1 MEAEKCAADYS
12 LLTVQVRELVRPA
25 VAVNEGTSIQ
35 ATAAQM
41 TAANSHTALVV
52 QDNKLTGIV
61 TDQNFRVRVVA
72 SQHDPLDRI
81 ASIMTPQPMTLP
93 PNAPATEAM
102 LLMANHNIRH
112 IPVVD
117 PRTQEI
123 LGVVGGTDLLRSHS
137 HNAVYLIGDLYLA
150 KDVETLQ
157 ALSLHRPKALLSM
170 VKSLTS
176 YHVSHAIS
184 SMGQAI
190 TRRLLQLG
198 EQKFGPPPIPYAFL
212 VAGSLARF
220 EQTAYSDQDNGLIL
234 SNDYQE
240 AKHGEYFKQ
249 LADFVCDGLDAC
261 GYEYC
266 KGGIM
271 ASNPQWRQPL
281 SVWRHYFAKWIETP
295 DPQALLYST
304 IFFDLRCLY
313 GEAALFDD
321 LHASILARTQT
332 GRLFLTHMAANALNF
347 RPPLG
352 FFKSLVLEKQ
362 ANGEKTLDMKR
373 RGVVPVIDVARVY
386 TLAAGL
392 PVANTRERLQAL
404 AQENRVGQDR
414 LANVLDAFEFISLIR
429 LRHQARQIEAGQA
442 ADNQLAPG
450 ELSDFE
456 QRHLKHAFKVV
467 ADFQDNLAERYQA
480 GTLR

>member
-1 MEAEKCAADYS
+1 MEAEKSAADYS
-12 LLTVQVRELVRPA
+12 LLTVQVQELVRPT
-25 VAVNEGTSIQ
+25 VMVDEETSIQ

-52 QDNKLTGIV
+52 HDQKLTGIV
-61 TDQNFRVRVVA
+61 TDQNFRARVVA
-72 SQHDPLDRI
+72 SQHDPQDRI
-81 ASIMTPQPMTLP
+81 ASIMSQDPVTLP
-93 PNAPATEAM
+93 PQAPATEAM
-102 LLMANHNIRH
+102 LLMAKHNIRH
-112 IPVVD
+112 IPIVD
-117 PRTQEI
+117 PHNQTI

-137 HNAVYLIGDLYLA
+137 HNAIYLIGDIYLA
-150 KDVETLQ
+150 KDVETLKQ
-157 ALSLHRPKALLSM
+157 LSLHRPKALVNM
-170 VKSLTS
+170 VKSLSS
-176 YHVSHAIS
+176 YYVSHAIS
-184 SMGQAI
+184 SIGQAI
-190 TRRLLQLG
+190 TRRLLQLA
-198 EQKFGPPPIPYAFL
+198 EQQLGAPPIPYAFL

-240 AKHGEYFKQ
+240 TVHGEYFRK

-281 SVWRHYFAKWIETP
+281 SVWRQYFAKWIDTP

-313 GEAALFDD
+313 GEAVLFED
-321 LHASILARTQT
+321 LHQSILRRTQKST
-332 GRLFLTHMAANALNF
+332 LFLTHMAANALNF

-352 FFKSLVLEKQ
+352 FFKGFVLEKQ
-362 ANGEKTLDMKR
+362 ANGEKTLDMKK

-386 TLAAGL
+386 ALAAGL
-392 PVANTRERLQAL
+392 PVTNTRERLQAL
-404 AQENRVGQDR
+404 GQASQVSHDT
-414 LANVLDAFEFISLIR
+414 LANVLDAFEFISLTR
-429 LRHQARQIEAGQA
+429 LRHQARQIEAGQF
-442 ADNQLAPG
+442 ADNQVAPD

-456 QRHLKHAFKVV
+456 QRHLKNAFEV
-467 ADFQDNLAERYQA
+467 ASHFQDALAQRYQA
-480 GTLR
+480 NALR

>member
-1 MEAEKCAADYS
+1 MEAEKRAVDYS
-12 LLTVQVRELVRPA
+12 LLTLQVRELVRPA
-25 VAVNEGTSIQ
+25 VMVNQDTSIQ

-41 TAANSHTALVV
+41 TQANSHTALVV
-52 QDNKLTGIV
+52 QEQRLVGIV

-72 SQHDPLDRI
+72 SQHDPQDRI
-81 ASIMTPQPMTLP
+81 SNIMTPQPMTLP
-93 PNAPATEAM
+93 PHAPASEAM
-102 LLMANHNIRH
+102 LIMAHHNIRH

-117 PRTQEI
+117 PQTQAI

-137 HNAVYLIGDLYLA
+137 HNAIYLIGDIYLA
-150 KDVETLQ
+150 KDLDTLKE
-157 ALSLHRPKALLSM
+157 LSLHRPKALVSM

-184 SMGQAI
+184 SIGQAI
-190 TRRLLQLG
+190 TRRLLQLA
-198 EQKFGPPPIPYAFL
+198 EQQLGPPPVPYAFL

-234 SNDYQE
+234 SDAYQE
-240 AKHGEYFKQ
+240 AEHGEYFKQ
-249 LADFVCDGLDAC
+249 LAEFVCDGLDAC

-266 KGGIM
+266 QGGIM

-321 LHASILARTQT
+321 LHQSILARTQS
-332 GRLFLTHMAANALNF
+332 GSLFLTHMAANALNF

-352 FFKSLVLEKQ
+352 FFKGFVLERQ
-362 ANGEKTLDMKR
+362 ANGEKTLDMKK

-392 PVANTRERLQAL
+392 PVTNTRERLQAL
-404 AQENRVGQDR
+404 GEVKRVEMDR
-414 LANVLDAFEFISLIR
+414 LANVLDAFEFISLTR
-429 LRHQARQIEAGQA
+429 LRHQARQIEAGQV
-442 ADNQLAPG
+442 ADNQVMPN
-450 ELSDFE
+450 ELSEFE
-456 QRHLKHAFKVV
+456 QRHLKHAFEVV
-467 ADFQDNLAERYQA
+467 TNFQDNLAQRYQA
-480 GTLR
+480 TSLR

>member
-1 MEAEKCAADYS
+1 MEAEKSAADYS
-12 LLTVQVRELVRPA
+12 LLTVQVQELVRPT
-25 VAVNEGTSIQ
+25 VMVDEETSIQ

-52 QDNKLTGIV
+52 HDQKLTGIV
-61 TDQNFRVRVVA
+61 TDQNFRARVVA
-72 SQHDPLDRI
+72 SQHDPQDRI
-81 ASIMTPQPMTLP
+81 ASIMSQDPVILP
-93 PNAPATEAM
+93 PQAPATEAM
-102 LLMANHNIRH
+102 LLMAKHNIRH
-112 IPVVD
+112 IPIVD
-117 PRTQEI
+117 PHNQTI

-137 HNAVYLIGDLYLA
+137 HNAIYLIGDIYLA
-150 KDVETLQ
+150 KDVETLKQ
-157 ALSLHRPKALLSM
+157 LSLHRPKALVSM
-170 VKSLTS
+170 VKSLSS
-176 YHVSHAIS
+176 YYVSHAIS
-184 SMGQAI
+184 SIGQAI
-190 TRRLLQLG
+190 TRRLLQLA
-198 EQKFGPPPIPYAFL
+198 EQQLGTPPIPYAFL

-240 AKHGEYFKQ
+240 TVHGEYFRK

-281 SVWRHYFAKWIETP
+281 SVWRQYFAKWIDTP

-313 GEAALFDD
+313 GEAALFED
-321 LHASILARTQT
+321 LHQSILRRTQKST
-332 GRLFLTHMAANALNF
+332 LFLTHMAANALNF

-352 FFKSLVLEKQ
+352 FFKGFVLEKQ
-362 ANGEKTLDMKR
+362 ANGEKTLDMKK

-386 TLAAGL
+386 ALAAGL
-392 PVANTRERLQAL
+392 PVTNTRERLQAL
-404 AQENRVGQDR
+404 GQASQVSHDT
-414 LANVLDAFEFISLIR
+414 LANVLDAFEFISLTR
-429 LRHQARQIEAGQA
+429 LRHQARQIEAGQF
-442 ADNQLAPG
+442 ADNQVAPD

-456 QRHLKHAFKVV
+456 QRHLKNAFEV
-467 ADFQDNLAERYQA
+467 ASHFQDALAQRYQA
-480 GTLR
+480 NALR

>member
-1 MEAEKCAADYS
+1 MEVEKSAADYS
-12 LLTVQVRELVRPA
+12 LLTLQVRELLRPA
-25 VAVNEGTSIQ
+25 VTVNEDISIQ
-35 ATAAQM
+35 QTAAQM

-52 QDNKLTGIV
+52 QDNQLTGIV

-72 SQHDPLDRI
+72 SQHDPQDRI
-81 ASIMTPQPMTLP
+81 ASIMTPNPMTLP

-102 LLMANHNIRH
+102 LIMANHNIRH

-117 PRTQEI
+117 PQTQTI
-123 LGVVGGTDLLRSHS
+123 LGVVGGTDILRSHS
-137 HNAVYLIGDLYLA
+137 HNAVYLIGDIHLA
-150 KDVETLQ
+150 KDTESLK
-157 ALSLHRPKALLSM
+157 ALSLHRPQALVSM

-184 SMGQAI
+184 SIGQAI
-190 TRRLLQLG
+190 TRRLLQLA
-198 EQKFGPPPIPYAFL
+198 EQTLGAPPVPYAFL

-234 SNDYQE
+234 SDDYNE
-240 AKHGEYFKQ
+240 AEHGEYFRK

-281 SVWRHYFAKWIETP
+281 SVWRNYFAKWIETP

-321 LHASILARTQT
+321 LHQSILRRTQKST
-332 GRLFLTHMAANALNF
+332 MFLTHMAANALNF

-352 FFKSLVLEKQ
+352 FFKGFVLERQ
-362 ANGEKTLDMKR
+362 ANGEKTLDMKK

-386 TLAAGL
+386 ALASGS
-392 PVANTRERLQAL
+392 PVTNTRARLQAL
-404 AQENRVGQDR
+404 GQANLIASDL
-414 LANVLDAFEFISLIR
+414 LANVLDAFEFISLTR
-429 LRHQARQIEAGQA
+429 LRHQARQIEAGHA
-442 ADNQLAPG
+442 ADNQVSPE
-450 ELSDFE
+450 ELSEFE
-456 QRHLKHAFKVV
+456 QRHLKNAFEVV
-467 ADFQDNLAERYQA
+467 TYFQDTMAQRYQA
-480 GTLR
+480 NTLR

>member
-1 MEAEKCAADYS
+1 MEAEKRAADYS
-12 LLTVQVRELVRPA
+12 LLTVQVKDLVRPA
-25 VAVNEGTSIQ
+25 VTVDEETSIQ
-35 ATAAQM
+35 VTAAQM

-52 QDNKLTGIV
+52 RDAKLTGIV

-72 SQHDPLDRI
+72 SQHDPQDRI
-81 ASIMTPQPMTLP
+81 ASIMSPQPMTLP
-93 PNAPATEAM
+93 PQAPATEAM
-102 LLMANHNIRH
+102 LLMAHHNIRH

-117 PRTQEI
+117 PHKQTI
-123 LGVVGGTDLLRSHS
+123 LGVVAGTDLLRSHS
-137 HNAVYLIGDLYLA
+137 HNAIYLIGDIYLA
-150 KDVETLQ
+150 KDVETLKQ
-157 ALSLHRPKALLSM
+157 LSLHRPKALVSM

-184 SMGQAI
+184 SIGQAL
-190 TRRLLQLG
+190 TRRLLQLA
-198 EQKFGPPPIPYAFL
+198 EQQLGAPPVPYAFL

-234 SNDYQE
+234 SDDYQE
-240 AKHGEYFKQ
+240 AEHGEYFRK

-313 GEAALFDD
+313 GEAALFED
-321 LHASILARTQT
+321 LHQSILRRTRKST
-332 GRLFLTHMAANALNF
+332 LFLTHMAANALNF

-352 FFKSLVLEKQ
+352 FFKGFVLEKQ
-362 ANGEKTLDMKR
+362 ANGEKTLDMKK

-392 PVANTRERLQAL
+392 PVTNTRERLQAL
-404 AQENRVGQDR
+404 GQANQVSNEV
-414 LANVLDAFEFISLIR
+414 LANVLDAFEFISLTR
-429 LRHQARQIEAGQA
+429 LRHQARQIEAGQL
-442 ADNQLAPG
+442 ADNQVAPD

-456 QRHLKHAFKVV
+456 QRHLKNAFEV
-467 ADFQDNLAERYQA
+467 ASHFQEALAQRYQA
-480 GTLR
+480 NALR

>member
-1 MEAEKCAADYS
+1 MEAEKRAADYS
-12 LLTVQVRELVRPA
+12 LLSLQVRELLRPA
-25 VAVNEGTSIQ
+25 VAVNENTSIQ

-52 QDNKLTGIV
+52 QDNKLAGIV

-72 SQHDPLDRI
+72 SQHDPQDRI
-81 ASIMTPQPMTLP
+81 ASIMTPKPMTLP

-102 LLMANHNIRH
+102 LIMAHHNIRH

-137 HNAVYLIGDLYLA
+137 HNAIYLIGDIYLA
-150 KDVETLQ
+150 KDVATLKE
-157 ALSLHRPKALLSM
+157 LSLHRPQALVSM

-184 SMGQAI
+184 SIGQAI
-190 TRRLLQLG
+190 TRRLLQLA
-198 EQKFGPPPIPYAFL
+198 EQELGAPPIPYAFL

-234 SNDYQE
+234 ADDYQDAE
-240 AKHGEYFKQ
+240 HGEYFRK

-281 SVWRHYFAKWIETP
+281 SVWRNYFAKWIETP

-321 LHASILARTQT
+321 LHNSILRRTQKSS
-332 GRLFLTHMAANALNF
+332 LFLTHMAANALNF

-352 FFKSLVLEKQ
+352 FFKGFVLEKQ
-362 ANGEKTLDMKR
+362 ANGEKTLDMKK
-373 RGVVPVIDVARVY
+373 RGVVPVTDVARVH

-392 PVANTRERLQAL
+392 PVTNTRERLQAIGE
-404 AQENRVGQDR
+404 AKVIGADV
-414 LANVLDAFEFISLIR
+414 LANILDAFEFISLTR
-429 LRHQARQIEAGQA
+429 LRHQARQIEAGQTA
-442 ADNQLAPG
+442 NNQVAPD
-450 ELSDFE
+450 ELSEFE
-456 QRHLKHAFKVV
+456 QRHLKNAFEVV
-467 ADFQDNLAERYQA
+467 THFQDSIAQRYQA
-480 GTLR
+480 NTLR